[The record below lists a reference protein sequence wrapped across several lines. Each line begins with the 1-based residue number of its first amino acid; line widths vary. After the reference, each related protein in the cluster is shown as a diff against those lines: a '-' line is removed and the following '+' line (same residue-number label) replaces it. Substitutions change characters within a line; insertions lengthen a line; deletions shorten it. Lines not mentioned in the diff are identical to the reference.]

1 MSKTGIFYGSSS
13 GNTESVA
20 KRIAAKLGVASGDI
34 YDIGVASSTGKLRDY
49 DILLLGS
56 STWGIGDLQDDW
68 EGVINLLPS
77 AVAGKKIALFGCG
90 DSASYPDSFCSAVGK
105 LYAAVKDHAVVIGFT
120 GTDGYSFDASEALVD
135 NRFVGLL
142 IDEDNES
149 NLTEQRIEQW
159 AEQLGMANS

>member
-1 MSKTGIFYGSSS
+1 MSKTGIFYGSST

-34 YDIGVASSTGKLRDY
+34 HDIGVAASTGKLRDY

-68 EGVINLLPS
+68 EGALNSLPA
-77 AVAGKKIALFGCG
+77 AVAGKKVALFGCG

-105 LYAAVKDHAVVIGFT
+105 LYAAVKDHATVVGFT
-120 GTDGYSFDASEALVD
+120 DTAGYAFDGSEALVD
-135 NRFVGLL
+135 DRFAGLL

-159 AEQLGMANS
+159 TEQLGKTNS